1 MSCPITVL
9 PWLLARVGQGT
20 MGPTDVDYSMPH
32 NPYGMHCYAKPR
44 SGAAASAAEWDEEKL
59 GKVRSV
65 SIAIGSLETVGG

>member
-1 MSCPITVL
+1 MRACPITVL
-9 PWLLARVGQGT
+9 AGQGT

-65 SIAIGSLETVGG
+65 STYNR